1 MCCDVHGNRMANR
14 NAEIFS
20 LESQLKNL
28 RAELNESQRLLDKA
42 KELYQELRKTSKK
55 QQQQLKRAED
65 ANNVNEVPKQP
76 EPGISEVSKATAW
89 RKRKRAEEKLE
100 DAAELIAG
108 EAKEELMMM
117 FRKNLKE
124 YLAEPSEETI
134 ASSQAVVAESMA
146 TSAPNGKTRTRLQSL
161 VALRARLRFH
171 ISKDAYY
178 ALSALARDLPR
189 YHLMQGEH
197 KDLKKEVANKFG
209 LEKTGAQLTK
219 GKSGQ
224 SQEGLQMHLSQTV
237 THKKELTFFLKL
249 TQIARASTRQ
259 T

>member
-1 MCCDVHGNRMANR
+1 LRGKNVEEDAPPTQSAVAQPVLKQACGFCMCCDVHGNRMANR

-108 EAKEELMMM
+108 EAKDK
-117 FRKNLKE
+117 RV
-124 YLAEPSEETI
+124 P
-134 ASSQAVVAESMA
+134 
-146 TSAPNGKTRTRLQSL
+146 
-161 VALRARLRFH
+161 
-171 ISKDAYY
+171 
-178 ALSALARDLPR
+178 LPR
-189 YHLMQGEH
+189 PAATPWPRPPEILSPPPTN
-197 KDLKKEVANKFG
+197 L
-209 LEKTGAQLTK
+209 GA
-219 GKSGQ
+219 
-224 SQEGLQMHLSQTV
+224 
-237 THKKELTFFLKL
+237 
-249 TQIARASTRQ
+249 
-259 T
+259 